1 MGPVSGT
8 NQHSWLSADDD
19 TVRQKLQAALRHA
32 QTAGSPS
39 EVLGSP
45 QPNQYRAAFLQITKT
60 YHPNRFARRPEDIRR
75 LANEVYI
82 LLKEAYESVK
92 VASAELERADADRR
106 LQEAKAKAAK
116 APRKRTPSSNATST
130 LPDPA
135 VLATRRAMMN
145 RRQAE
150 LKQGLGNP
158 GTGTK
163 GGTGKRTAQVRAATD
178 PKNVPSDAQRRAEE
192 EQRFQRAL
200 NQMRITD
207 FVTAATT
214 FKELAVGRPSEKRF
228 RMHMHYAQ
236 GRVQQAMGQHEE
248 ARAEYKRA
256 LGLDADF
263 AEAHQ
268 AMETLPGD
276 KSAKSII
283 KKFFKK

>member
-1 MGPVSGT
+1 
-8 NQHSWLSADDD
+8 
-19 TVRQKLQAALRHA
+19 
-32 QTAGSPS
+32 
-39 EVLGSP
+39 VLGSP
-45 QPNQYRAAFLQITKT
+45 QPEQYRAAFLIITKT

-75 LANEVYI
+75 LANHVYI

-92 VASAELERADADRR
+92 DASLELEREAADRR
-106 LQEAKAKAAK
+106 LVEAKANAANAAK
-116 APRKRTPSSNATST
+116 APRKRAPSTGSSSNSGKG

-135 VLATRRAMMN
+135 VLATRRAMKN
-145 RRQAE
+145 RRAAE
-150 LKQGLGNP
+150 LKQGLGSGVTP
-158 GTGTK
+158 
-163 GGTGKRTAQVRAATD
+163 GTGKRTAQVRAATD
-178 PKNVPSDAQRRAEE
+178 PKTEQSDAQKRADEDRRFE
-192 EQRFQRAL
+192 RAI

-256 LGLDADF
+256 LGLDANF
-263 AEAHQ
+263 TEAHQ
-268 AMETLPGD
+268 AMETLPGG
-276 KSAKSII
+276 KTAKGLL

>member
-1 MGPVSGT
+1 VSGT

-32 QTAGSPS
+32 QSAGTPS
-39 EVLGSP
+39 EILGSP
-45 QPNQYRAAFLQITKT
+45 QPTQYRAAFLQITKT

-92 VASAELERADADRR
+92 EASIELERAEADRR
-106 LQEAKAKAAK
+106 LLEAKAAAAK
-116 APRKRTPSSNATST
+116 APRKRSPSTGAGKA

-158 GTGTK
+158 GTGPAS
-163 GGTGKRTAQVRAATD
+163 GGTGKRTAQVRAAAD
-178 PKNVPSDAQRRAEE
+178 PKTAQSDSARRAEE

-268 AMETLPGD
+268 AMETLPGG
-276 KSAKSII
+276 KSAKSIL
-283 KKFFKK
+283 KSFFKK